1 MSILG
6 YVPALVVQHLLNL
19 KMNKLIRKLPEKQR
33 IRSVVMFADISG
45 FTRLTEL
52 LSQLGTEGAERI
64 AFAINRYMELL
75 VQGIG
80 RSGGDIF
87 KFAGDAM
94 IVIWPPPPN
103 DQNFQQNLETL
114 LKQAIQSALLI
125 QEKLT
130 KAQIEQ
136 GIQLSVK
143 IGFGVGEM
151 NIIHVGG
158 VFNRM
163 EYLATGDPL
172 IQAFHSEH
180 CLTEGGKIIISQQ
193 IYDMINNFF
202 ECQKVADHEGHY
214 EVIKLQQAKVKMKA
228 DALLIKN
235 NITLSQFQMIRN
247 EIQSYIPA
255 ALLPYIDINE
265 EAWSAELR
273 RLSIMFVNLKMDL
286 NSAKNAQGLEQIQR
300 VIKTVQKCIY
310 MHEGSLNKLLMDD
323 KGSTL
328 IVVFGLPPLS
338 HQNDPVRAIL
348 TAQLMNK
355 ELPKIN
361 CGCSIGIVTG
371 TVFAGVVGTSG
382 SRREYSVLGDSVNLA
397 ARLMQAA
404 CSETTHK
411 ILICMETAKSAG
423 HCISTAFLRQT
434 QVKGKNAPVHIYVPL
449 DKPLEPTPGNLF
461 PNFKTHNY
469 AYGFAKKSDFIAI
482 QLFGREEQHKKL
494 LNQIDKVIK
503 GVDKKSLIILKGTY
517 GCGKSSLAKKV
528 LYRIQEKINSN
539 QYSPW
544 KYGEYPHILV
554 QQLDP
559 ITRTFKL
566 NGLRSILKQIFLLY
580 AKRVERPPNMEL
592 FNMMV
597 DVNIHP
603 QNLVQMLQE
612 IVGLNDNRHLE
623 KFPQRQQEE
632 EKEVDVKRIIFQFLS
647 NFFEQI
653 PSKMSE
659 LYEGRAPDQIGWDVM
674 KTSVQR
680 QINYSIKYT
689 NIIAPVVLCLD
700 DIQNYDQVSFKILKQ
715 MIKTYDRLTIL
726 ALYRDS
732 FQEMIIQ
739 PKVAEKRKSQEDI
752 AIEGITAL
760 EDRMDGN
767 PFILMQ
773 LRGVERKGGVDD
785 EFAKMIRFS
794 FNIQKF
800 MPEQEYHQNI
810 SESGIR
816 KRISSSIH
824 DVILQ
829 ENQSK
834 EINNQFLFSEN
845 KQILIKT
852 DVELLFMQWIYM
864 KTSGN
869 PLMVLNFVQNLI
881 DLDLI
886 RLSPKYATITNE
898 LVNLITYEE
907 SIIVD
912 APYCRIEVNG
922 PIIDKLSCLE
932 QLLLKSASVIGDI
945 FDIQLLNKIYPF
957 KNAVNNKLQK
967 YLDELESKEVIEVME
982 VREQNI
988 FYRFT
993 CPFMRD
999 CLYQRITFKQ
1009 RRQLHKAVAEAIQ
1022 QLPLPFETEELMEC
1036 KKLQFQWLMAESNVS
1051 QQINFDNNDDNK
1063 SNSKPNFLINLIY
1076 PKCSQDTQKFKNM
1089 SSKALKSIILKQIGN
1104 KFNKSQNQTNII
1116 LREGVLI
1123 KKSQN
1128 RVSQVSRYVILD
1140 GKELRLY
1147 SSRQDS
1153 HNSELPLCS
1162 IPLKSIYSV
1171 LALENEKNFTLQICS
1186 TYWYKKLKEMGDRK
1200 FLFDAKDNEDLQLWT
1215 IYLEFAKALA
1225 IYEDFTN
1232 NYGKIC
1238 FPLSNQ
1244 YEYYDSQFK
1253 YDIKIENNKSIRGIQ
1268 IEKTQKNNKE
1278 SIIYRNSRNSNRQ
1291 SKFTVSS
1298 KQFKF
1303 MEKNQTDELQ
1313 IQNSQVV
1320 DMQLLKERVNLFLQK
1335 SILLLF
1341 SHLFEQSIQKADD
1354 FKILGNTSIAM
1365 RKLNNVFKI
1374 DKTLINEQN
1383 KKSSAFLQQQQIII
1397 EDKQELKQQDSQETK
1412 QQDNWELVI
1421 QKVEM
1426 DNDLTNNQIKNFM
1439 LEEKIERTDMIFE
1452 LERKNSQEKLQDY
1465 ENNDFIPKID
1475 QQLKSIKDIK
1485 PNMEEE
1491 DIYNFQL
1498 DESAM
1503 RKQQHLRIQRLQ
1515 NFKCSF
1521 GNDSF
1526 QKMHS
1531 ESVLRSSPLMKQE
1544 DTLTEVLATQSQTEN
1559 SKRESTDIY
1568 QSSQQPP
1575 QLLTKISEK
1584 ESITDVSCQV
1594 SRHLSTCQVDKLI
1607 PVSNNQRSRQTS
1619 NINNQQN
1626 KSPAQTQKSL
1636 TPTNKSQKNAQFN
1649 LFDDCK
1655 SKAKRDS
1662 QISSQMNSARNKP
1675 AHLQTNYINSQ
1686 KILPKEIK
1694 SNPFVYGTAINNCKP
1709 ITGDNFM
1716 LKPGYKV
1723 IVQRVD
1729 KKTQLIECSY
1739 ENLIGIFRL
1748 RDIAV
1753 IEDPAIEQK
1762 IEITQPKQPSKSPLK
1777 KQALTTRPK
1786 MLLTPTKQN

>member
-19 KMNKLIRKLPEKQR
+19 KMNKLLRKLPEKQR
-33 IRSVVMFADISG
+33 IKSVVMFADISG

-202 ECQKVADHEGHY
+202 ECQKVVDHEGHY

-411 ILICMETAKSAG
+411 ILLCLETAKSAG
-423 HCISTAFLRQT
+423 NCISTAFLRQT

-449 DKPLEPTPGNLF
+449 DKLVEPTQGNLL
-461 PNFKTHNY
+461 PNFKIHNY

-482 QLFGREEQHKKL
+482 QLYGRDEQHKKL

-517 GCGKSSLAKKV
+517 GCGKSILAKKV
-528 LYRIQEKINSN
+528 LHRVQEKINSN

-544 KYGEYPHILV
+544 KYGESPHILV

-580 AKRVERPPNMEL
+580 AKRVEKQPNMDL

-597 DVNIHP
+597 DINIHP
-603 QNLVQMLQE
+603 QNMVQMLQE

-623 KFPQRQQEE
+623 KFPTRQQEE
-632 EKEVDVKRIIFQFLS
+632 DKEIDVKRIIFQFLS

-653 PSKMSE
+653 PNKFTE
-659 LYEGRAPDQIGWDVM
+659 LYEGRSPDQIGWDVM
-674 KTSVQR
+674 KSSVQR

-700 DIQNYDQVSFKILKQ
+700 DIQNYDQISFKILKQ
-715 MIKTYDRLTIL
+715 MVKTYDRLTIL

-739 PKVAEKRKSQEDI
+739 PKVTEKRKSQEDI

-760 EDRMDGN
+760 EDIMDGN

-773 LRGVERKGGVDD
+773 LRGVERKGGTDD

-800 MPEQEYHQNI
+800 TPEQEFPQGI

-816 KRISSSIH
+816 KRITSSIH

-834 EINNQFLFSEN
+834 EINNQFLFFEN
-845 KQILIKT
+845 KQTLIKT

-864 KTSGN
+864 KTGGN

-881 DLDLI
+881 DLELI
-886 RLSPKYATITNE
+886 RLSPKNATITNE
-898 LVNLITYEE
+898 LVNLINYEE

-932 QLLLKSASVIGDI
+932 QLLLKAASVIGDI
-945 FDIQLLNKIYPF
+945 FDIQLLNKINPF

-967 YLDELESKEVIEVME
+967 YLDELEAKEVIEVME

-1022 QLPLPFETEELMEC
+1022 QLPLPFETEELVEC
-1036 KKLQFQWLMAESNVS
+1036 KKLQFQWLMAESNAY
-1051 QQINFDNNDDNK
+1051 QQINFENNDDNK
-1063 SNSKPNFLINLIY
+1063 SNSKPNFLMNIIN
-1076 PKCSQDTQKFKNM
+1076 PKCTQDTQKFQNM

-1104 KFNKSQNQTNII
+1104 KFNRSQNHANII

-1123 KKSQN
+1123 KKSKN
-1128 RVSQVSRYVILD
+1128 RVSQVPRYVILD
-1140 GKELRLY
+1140 GKELKLY
-1147 SSRQDS
+1147 QNRQDS
-1153 HNSELPLCS
+1153 LNCELPLCS
-1162 IPLKSIYSV
+1162 IPLKSIYCV
-1171 LALENEKNFTLQICS
+1171 VALENEKNFTLQIGS
-1186 TYWYKKLKEMGDRK
+1186 TYWYKKMKEMGDRK

-1244 YEYYDSQFK
+1244 YEQYDAQFK
-1253 YDIKIENNKSIRGIQ
+1253 YDIRIENNKSIRGIQ

-1278 SIIYRNSRNSNRQ
+1278 SIIQRNSRRSNRQ

-1303 MEKNQTDELQ
+1303 MEKNQTDEQQ
-1313 IQNSQVV
+1313 IQSSQVV
-1320 DMQLLKERVNLFLQK
+1320 DMQLLKERVNLFFQK
-1335 SILLLF
+1335 GILLLF
-1341 SHLFEQSIQKADD
+1341 SHIYEQSIQKADD

-1374 DKTLINEQN
+1374 DKQLINEQN

-1397 EDKQELKQQDSQETK
+1397 EDKQETK
-1412 QQDNWELVI
+1412 QQDNWEIVI
-1421 QKVEM
+1421 QKVDI
-1426 DNDLTNNQIKNFM
+1426 DNDLTNNQNQM
-1439 LEEKIERTDMIFE
+1439 LEEKIQKTDMIFE
-1452 LERKNSQEKLQDY
+1452 LERKNSQEQDRQQDLDNDDQTPKLDLQ
-1465 ENNDFIPKID
+1465 I
-1475 QQLKSIKDIK
+1475 KSFKDIK
-1485 PNMEEE
+1485 ENIDEEE
-1491 DIYNFQL
+1491 IDNFQL
-1498 DESAM
+1498 DESAL

-1531 ESVLRSSPLMKQE
+1531 ESILRSSPLMKQE

-1584 ESITDVSCQV
+1584 ESITDASCQV
-1594 SRHLSTCQVDKLI
+1594 SRHLSTCQVDKII

-1626 KSPAQTQKSL
+1626 KSPPHTQKSL
-1636 TPTNKSQKNAQFN
+1636 TPTNHSQKNMQFN
-1649 LFDDCK
+1649 ILDDCK
-1655 SKAKRDS
+1655 SKPKLDS
-1662 QISSQMNSARNKP
+1662 QISSQMNSGRNKP
-1675 AHLQTNYINSQ
+1675 AHLLTNYINSQ
-1686 KILPKEIK
+1686 KTFSKDTK
-1694 SNPFVYGTAINNCKP
+1694 QNPFIYGTAINNCKP
-1709 ITGDNFM
+1709 ITGDNFI

-1723 IVQRVD
+1723 IVQKID
-1729 KKTQLIECSY
+1729 KKTQLIECLY
-1739 ENLIGIFRL
+1739 ENLVGIFRL

-1753 IEDPAIEQK
+1753 IEDPSIEQK
-1762 IEITQPKQPSKSPLK
+1762 IEITQILSKQSSKSPLT
-1777 KQALTTRPK
+1777 KQPQHNRPK
-1786 MLLTPTKQN
+1786 SFLTPTKKN

>member
-6 YVPALVVQHLLNL
+6 YVPALVVQHLMNL
-19 KMNKLIRKLPEKQR
+19 KMNKLLRKLPEKQR
-33 IRSVVMFADISG
+33 IKSVVMFADISG

-193 IYDMINNFF
+193 IYDMIHNFF
-202 ECQKVADHEGHY
+202 ECQKVVDHEGHY

-411 ILICMETAKSAG
+411 ILLCLETAKSAG
-423 HCISTAFLRQT
+423 NCISTAFLRQT

-449 DKPLEPTPGNLF
+449 DKPVEPTQGNLL

-482 QLFGREEQHKKL
+482 QLYGREDQHKKL
-494 LNQIDKVIK
+494 LNQIDKVIR

-517 GCGKSSLAKKV
+517 GSGKSILAKKV
-528 LYRIQEKINSN
+528 LHRIQEKINSN

-544 KYGEYPHILV
+544 KYGEYPHILF

-566 NGLRSILKQIFLLY
+566 NGLRSILKQIFILY
-580 AKRVERPPNMEL
+580 AKRVEKPPNMDL
-592 FNMMV
+592 FNMMI
-597 DVNIHP
+597 DAKIHP
-603 QNLVQMLQE
+603 PNLVQMLQE

-632 EKEVDVKRIIFQFLS
+632 DKENDMKRIIFQFLS

-653 PSKMSE
+653 PNKLSE
-659 LYEGRAPDQIGWDVM
+659 LYEGRSPEQIGWDIM
-674 KTSVQR
+674 KSSVQR

-700 DIQNYDQVSFKILKQ
+700 DIQNYDQISFKILRL

-739 PKVAEKRKSQEDI
+739 PKVAEKKKSQEDI

-760 EDRMDGN
+760 EDKMDGN

-773 LRGVERKGGVDD
+773 LRGIERKGGNDD

-800 MPEQEYHQNI
+800 MPEQEFSQSI
-810 SESGIR
+810 GESGIR
-816 KRISSSIH
+816 KRITSSIH
-824 DVILQ
+824 DVIIQ
-829 ENQSK
+829 ETQSK
-834 EINNQFLFSEN
+834 EINNQFLFCEN
-845 KQILIKT
+845 KSKLIKT

-898 LVNLITYEE
+898 LVNLINYEE

-945 FDIQLLNKIYPF
+945 FDIQLLNKINPF
-957 KNAVNNKLQK
+957 KNAVGNKLQK
-967 YLDELESKEVIEVME
+967 YLDELEAKEVIEVME

-1009 RRQLHKAVAEAIQ
+1009 RRQLHKAAAEAIQ
-1022 QLPLPFETEELMEC
+1022 QLPLPFETEELIEC
-1036 KKLQFQWLMAESNVS
+1036 KKLQFQWLMAESNVN
-1051 QQINFDNNDDNK
+1051 QQINFENNNENK
-1063 SNSKPNFLINLIY
+1063 SNSKPNFLINLIN
-1076 PKCSQDTQKFKNM
+1076 PKCSQDTQRFQNM

-1104 KFNKSQNQTNII
+1104 KFNRSQNHANII

-1128 RVSQVSRYVILD
+1128 RVSSVPRYVILD
-1140 GKELRLY
+1140 GKELKLY
-1147 SSRQDS
+1147 QNRSDS
-1153 HNSELPLCS
+1153 LNSELPLCS
-1162 IPLKSIYSV
+1162 IPLKSIYQV
-1171 LALENEKNFTLQICS
+1171 IALENEKNFTLQICS
-1186 TYWYKKLKEMGDRK
+1186 TYWYKKLREMGDRK

-1253 YDIKIENNKSIRGIQ
+1253 YDVKIENNKSLRGIQ
-1268 IEKTQKNNKE
+1268 IEKTQKCNKE
-1278 SIIYRNSRNSNRQ
+1278 SVIYRNSRH

-1341 SHLFEQSIQKADD
+1341 SHMFEQSIQKVDD

-1374 DKTLINEQN
+1374 DKSLISEQN
-1383 KKSSAFLQQQQIII
+1383 KKSSAFLQQQQIIN
-1397 EDKQELKQQDSQETK
+1397 EEKQEQKL
-1412 QQDNWELVI
+1412 QDNWELVI
-1421 QKVEM
+1421 QKVEI
-1426 DNDLTNNQIKNFM
+1426 DNDLVINQNQNLI
-1439 LEEKIERTDMIFE
+1439 LEEKIQKTDLIFD
-1452 LERKNSQEKLQDY
+1452 LDRQNSQENNYEIENYDQTPKLNLQRKSFKNIK
-1465 ENNDFIPKID
+1465 ENI
-1475 QQLKSIKDIK
+1475 
-1485 PNMEEE
+1485 EEE
-1491 DIYNFQL
+1491 QLDNFQL
-1498 DESAM
+1498 DESALK
-1503 RKQQHLRIQRLQ
+1503 KQQHLRIQRLQ

-1531 ESVLRSSPLMKQE
+1531 ESMLRSSPLIKQE

-1559 SKRESTDIY
+1559 SKRESTDNY
-1568 QSSQQPP
+1568 QSSQQAP

-1584 ESITDVSCQV
+1584 ESITDASCQV
-1594 SRHLSTCQVDKLI
+1594 SRHLSTCQVDKII
-1607 PVSNNQRSRQTS
+1607 PVSNNCRSRQVS
-1619 NINNQQN
+1619 NINTQQN
-1626 KSPAQTQKSL
+1626 KSPAHTQKSL
-1636 TPTNKSQKNAQFN
+1636 TPTNQSQKNAQFN
-1649 LFDDCK
+1649 ILDDCK
-1655 SKAKRDS
+1655 SKIKRDS

-1675 AHLQTNYINSQ
+1675 AHLLTNYINSQ
-1686 KILPKEIK
+1686 KNLSKEIK
-1694 SNPFVYGTAINNCKP
+1694 QNPFVYGTAINNCKP
-1709 ITGDNFM
+1709 ITGDNFI

-1723 IVQRVD
+1723 IVQKID
-1729 KKTQLIECSY
+1729 KKTQLIECFY
-1739 ENLIGIFRL
+1739 ENLVGIFRL

-1753 IEDPAIEQK
+1753 IEDPQIEQK
-1762 IEITQPKQPSKSPLK
+1762 IDISQSIQAKQSSKSPLK
-1777 KQALTTRPK
+1777 QQPHTTRPK
-1786 MLLTPTKQN
+1786 MFLTPTKKN